1 MKHPYQ
7 LGGLWRQAWLL
18 LLLALA
24 MPRAW
29 AQTATTIYYTQ
40 GSSTTTAD
48 ALVSVAAAGGTGATL
63 ASGSTN
69 FSQPTDVVLDKA
81 NSYLYVADQYVG
93 TGGIYR
99 YTTGGT
105 GRTLV
110 VAGLPGTTYNG
121 LAFDATT
128 NKLYFTQAGATAA
141 TAALKVVSLGG
152 TLPATATS
160 VATLPTTFTRP
171 GDLALDATAGALYV
185 ADQHTA
191 GSIIKVIISSGA
203 VTTPVAG
210 VANATYNGLAL
221 DATNGRLYF
230 TQGSTDPTL
239 DALKLLT
246 LSTSAV
252 TTLASGSANFSQP
265 SDLAFEPGP
274 AGSAGQLYLA
284 DQYVA
289 TGPLLRYTLSAS
301 NGVVSAGSRTSLVS
315 ATAGAAYSGLALLL
329 VNPTAAPVVSGPAN
343 GGLVNTTTPTYSGTA
358 PANSTITVYVDGSSI
373 GTTTANSAGNW
384 TITQATALAQGSH
397 TVYATPDQRQQRERQ
412 LEHEYLHRRL
422 GAPHR
427 GHLLFGRR
435 QRQRHLDHAHSFH
448 RDLLGARDGLRSWR
462 RKRDQRLYR
471 RFRRLG
477 LNLYLHRNAHC

>member
-18 LLLALA
+18 LLALA
-24 MPRAW
+24 IPRAQ
-29 AQTATTIYYTQ
+29 AQTATTIYYTL
-40 GSSTTTAD
+40 GSSTATLD
-48 ALVSVAAAGGTGATL
+48 ALASAPAAGGTSTSL
-63 ASGSTN
+63 ASGSAN

-81 NSYLYVADQYVG
+81 NNYLYMADQYVG

-110 VAGLPGTTYNG
+110 VAGRPNTTYNG
-121 LAFDATT
+121 LAFDAAA
-128 NKLYFTQAGATAA
+128 NKLYFTQAGASAA
-141 TAALKVVSLGG
+141 SAALKVVSLGG

-171 GDLALDATAGALYV
+171 GDLALDATAGSLYV

-265 SDLAFEPGP
+265 SDLAFEPGA

-301 NGVVSAGSRTSLVS
+301 SGVVSASGRTALVA
-315 ATAGAAYSGLALLL
+315 ATAGAAYSGLVLSLSA
-329 VNPTAAPVVSGPAN
+329 
-343 GGLVNTTTPTYSGTA
+343 TPTVT
-358 PANSTITVYVDGSSI
+358 
-373 GTTTANSAGNW
+373 
-384 TITQATALAQGSH
+384 
-397 TVYATPDQRQQRERQ
+397 
-412 LEHEYLHRRL
+412 
-422 GAPHR
+422 
-427 GHLLFGRR
+427 
-435 QRQRHLDHAHSFH
+435 
-448 RDLLGARDGLRSWR
+448 
-462 RKRDQRLYR
+462 
-471 RFRRLG
+471 
-477 LNLYLHRNAHC
+477 